1 MDHSRDAAKE
11 RLFAVDKDSGVPVW
25 LQLRNRLVY
34 LITSGHY
41 AVGDKIPTVRELAIL
56 SGVNY
61 NTASKV
67 YNDIE
72 RDGYI
77 VSLRG
82 KGTFVNDG
90 YQADADSDESSV
102 DALADEFI
110 RQLIEIGVVR
120 EDIPKIIEDRLG
132 KLGQLGK

>member
-1 MDHSRDAAKE
+1 M
-11 RLFAVDKDSGVPVW
+11 
-25 LQLRNRLVY
+25 
-34 LITSGHY
+34 
-41 AVGDKIPTVRELAIL
+41 
-56 SGVNY
+56 
-61 NTASKV
+61 
-67 YNDIE
+67 
-72 RDGYI
+72 
-77 VSLRG
+77 
-82 KGTFVNDG
+82 NDG